1 VFDERYREYII
12 PTEDDA
18 LIRFPI
24 EMGSGVILITRHVDE
39 TLSIRLPPHCPG
51 IEVKIRGEDGSQ
63 LDPEIFYTRKI
74 FASTARTRRPWSAPR
89 AALARQT

>member
-39 TLSIRLPPHCPG
+39 TLSIRLPPHCSG

-63 LDPEIFYTRKI
+63 LDPEIFYNRKI
-74 FASTARTRRPWSAPR
+74 VP
-89 AALARQT
+89 